1 MTTCDAATGLSK
13 MLCNIQGLFNAVIPL
28 LIALGVVYF
37 VWGVVRYMIG
47 DSEEAKKKGKDGII
61 FGIIGL
67 TVIIAL
73 WGLVNIV
80 LNTFGLNDSSL
91 LAPSPDQ
98 LQRLLPQK

>member
-67 TVIIAL
+67 AVIISL
-73 WGLVNIV
+73 WGLVTIV
-80 LNTFGLNDSSL
+80 LNTFGLENSS
-91 LAPSPDQ
+91 APSPSD
-98 LQRLLPQK
+98 LQKLLPQ